1 MDNITATKQE
11 DPQPISVRYFTKL
24 KGKGGSPLQVNIKDS
39 LTGLL
44 GGFLTIITLTYLT
57 SITSTELL
65 MAPFGAS
72 CVLAF
77 GVWNAP
83 LSQPRNIIGGH
94 LISTFI
100 GLSIYHL
107 FGNEYWTIALAVGMA
122 IAVMMLTRTTHPPAG
137 ADPIIV
143 ILGANSWSYLV
154 TPVLIGSVVIVV
166 IALFINNMS
175 SKRSYP
181 TFWI

>member
-1 MDNITATKQE
+1 MANATTVKQE
-11 DPQPISVRYFTKL
+11 ERHLIGIRYLSKM
-24 KGKGGSPLQVNIKDS
+24 KGKGRSPLQINVKDS
-39 LTGLL
+39 LTGLI
-44 GGFLTIITLTYLT
+44 GGFLTIFTLICLT
-57 SITSTELL
+57 NMTSTEWL

-83 LSQPRNIIGGH
+83 LSQPRSIIGGH
-94 LISTFI
+94 FVSTFI
-100 GLSIYHL
+100 GLAINNL

-122 IAVMMLTRTTHPPAG
+122 IAIMMLTKTTHPPAG

-143 ILGANSWSYLV
+143 ILGANSWSYLF
-154 TPVLIGSVVIVV
+154 TPVLIGSIVIV
-166 IALFINNMS
+166 IFALLINNLS
-175 SKRSYP
+175 SDRNYP

>member
-1 MDNITATKQE
+1 
-11 DPQPISVRYFTKL
+11 
-24 KGKGGSPLQVNIKDS
+24 
-39 LTGLL
+39 
-44 GGFLTIITLTYLT
+44 
-57 SITSTELL
+57 

-107 FGNEYWTIALAVGMA
+107 FGNEYWTIALAVGDGNSRYDVNENDA
-122 IAVMMLTRTTHPPAG
+122 PSAG

-143 ILGANSWSYLV
+143 ILG
-154 TPVLIGSVVIVV
+154 G
-166 IALFINNMS
+166 
-175 SKRSYP
+175 K
-181 TFWI
+181 

>member
-1 MDNITATKQE
+1 
-11 DPQPISVRYFTKL
+11 F
-24 KGKGGSPLQVNIKDS
+24 
-39 LTGLL
+39 
-44 GGFLTIITLTYLT
+44 
-57 SITSTELL
+57 
-65 MAPFGAS
+65 
-72 CVLAF
+72 
-77 GVWNAP
+77 WNAP

-181 TFWI
+181 TFWM

>member
-1 MDNITATKQE
+1 MNNITAAKKK
-11 DPQPISVRYFTKL
+11 DAPPISVRYFAKM
-24 KGKGGSPLQVNIKDS
+24 KGKGRSPLQVNIKDS

-44 GGFLTIITLTYLT
+44 GGFLTILTLTYLT

-107 FGNEYWTIALAVGMA
+107 FGNEYWTVALAVGMSIA
-122 IAVMMLTRTTHPPAG
+122 IMMLTRTTHPSG
-137 ADPIIV
+137 RGRSNCRYFRSIQ
-143 ILGANSWSYLV
+143 LELFSNTSFSWFSCYCSYC
-154 TPVLIGSVVIVV
+154 
-166 IALFINNMS
+166 FIH
-175 SKRSYP
+175 
-181 TFWI
+181 

>member
-1 MDNITATKQE
+1 M
-11 DPQPISVRYFTKL
+11 
-24 KGKGGSPLQVNIKDS
+24 
-39 LTGLL
+39 
-44 GGFLTIITLTYLT
+44 
-57 SITSTELL
+57 
-65 MAPFGAS
+65 
-72 CVLAF
+72 
-77 GVWNAP
+77 
-83 LSQPRNIIGGH
+83 
-94 LISTFI
+94 ISTFI

-107 FGNEYWTIALAVGMA
+107 FGNEYWIIALAVGMA
-122 IAVMMLTRTTHPPAG
+122 IAVMMLTRTTHPAG

-181 TFWI
+181 TFWM